1 MRTSKRPERTAW
13 YLEATPAAVSKW
25 LVRLRRAAA
34 AIDALVVVSSFALP
48 AGTFP
53 LRRLAPLV
61 ATSALINAE
70 QAARTTGRRP
80 ASRLVDG
87 AALLLQA
94 VLLTGLL
101 ELSGGPS
108 NPFSAIYVALIAL
121 AALTLGSGWAYL
133 AAGWSITCYAVLIG
147 WHLEELVPPHHRLI
161 DFPTHLFTM
170 WFAIRIL
177 GELAGHFVGAASR
190 AVAVREAQ
198 LDAMRDREART
209 AHLLSLT
216 TLAAGAAHEL
226 STPLGTIA
234 IASKE
239 LERALAR
246 AGVPPQCAADAKLI
260 REEVDRCQI
269 ILDEMS
275 GRAGGSAA
283 EAPEPVRIDTVVA
296 DVNARLSAGFADR
309 VRVRVKSGLPPLVAP
324 RAGLV
329 QVLLSLIRNAFDAT
343 DGAGPVTLEIEA
355 AAAAVRFVVH
365 DQGRGMSE
373 DTLRRAGEPFYTTK
387 EPGHGRGLGLFLARA
402 FAERCGGSLCLRSGQ
417 GTTAILE
424 LPAASRLEAA
434 S

>member
-1 MRTSKRPERTAW
+1 MESAKRREGTAW

-34 AIDALVVVSSFALP
+34 AIDAEVVASSFALP
-48 AGTFP
+48 SATFP

-61 ATSALINAE
+61 AASAFMNAE
-70 QAARTTGRRP
+70 QAVRTTGRRP
-80 ASRLVDG
+80 ASRVVDG
-87 AALLLQA
+87 AALLLQV

-108 NPFSAIYVALIAL
+108 NPFSAIYVVLIAL
-121 AALTLGSGWAYL
+121 AALTLGAGWAYL
-133 AAGWSITCYAVLIG
+133 VGGWSIACYAVLIA
-147 WHLEELVPPHHRLI
+147 WHLEELVPSHHRLI
-161 DFPTHLFTM
+161 DFLTHLFTM

-190 AVAVREAQ
+190 AVALREAQ
-198 LDAMRDREART
+198 LDAMRQREART
-209 AHLLSLT
+209 AHLVSLT

-226 STPLGTIA
+226 STPLATIA

-239 LERALAR
+239 LERTLAR
-246 AGVPPQCAADAKLI
+246 PGVRPQCAADAKLI

-269 ILDEMS
+269 ILDQMS

-283 EAPEPVRIDTVVA
+283 EAPETVRVDAVVA
-296 DVNARLSAGFADR
+296 EVKARLAADLADR
-309 VRVRVKSGLPPLVAP
+309 MRTQVKPGLPPIVAP

-329 QVLLSLIRNAFDAT
+329 QVLLSLVRNAFDAT
-343 DGAGPVTLEIEA
+343 DGAEPVTLEVEA
-355 AAAAVRFVVH
+355 DDGLFRFVVR

-387 EPGHGRGLGLFLARA
+387 DPGHGRGLGLFLARA
-402 FAERCGGSLCLRSGQ
+402 FAERCGGSLSLRSGQ

-424 LPAASRLEAA
+424 LLAASRLEAA